1 MNDETKFL
9 VVSPLHNDQ
18 HEMNNI
24 DEFIIQKYQNDYVAT
39 TEDNNVLFKY
49 SEESKQELKN
59 KIDTPALT
67 NIAFLSIS
75 DYKYDDSTA
84 EWVEIDS
91 SDPIFEH
98 GQDLEKQ
105 NLDHQD
111 KQQEDQQ
118 ELHISNQF
126 EEDNNEDDI
135 EEYDGIG
142 DIGDNEDNISN
153 YNEFESNPSSDLSH
167 EQNNFGDQIDYDNN
181 QDEDIDYTIYNNE
194 QSQDQS
200 QLASKIDNQS
210 QDTYDKRLESE
221 DVLKDLVKE
230 LLPDSR
236 EIIDRINTNLNV
248 QDSFDNPMSTIVRII
263 HNSTLQQLYS
273 RVEDKV
279 YELND
284 SRVDDSIDEYR
295 NKVIN
300 HPPQILQDL
309 KDEETQFREV
319 SKNISSE
326 VNKIQSNYD
335 RELENYVREVGE
347 RARIEAEEQAKNE
360 YIAQNEQYTQN
371 QINEYVDSMSD
382 TYNSLEASL
391 SEMKDRVARS
401 LINEFI
407 YESHNPALSA
417 ALRFIKD
424 KQDLEK
430 RAQNDID
437 AINQST
443 QNAQLMNQ
451 QNYDDELLDPDTLE
465 MSDDEF
471 DQDDYDFDNNEP
483 ENYEFDDDEFN
494 QNDDDH
500 DHEELDDEESQE
512 DSDDMSDDSIAESI
526 NQFSDEDSN
535 EESDLNTDEFGLDEN
550 LNEQDDDSDKESDE
564 QSDEDANDDSEL
576 NEDEESEEDNE
587 KKLDKNLDEGGAA
600 EEDKPESDE
609 ELNEFND
616 DEINIL
622 TPESDSEDE
631 DEHQDSPEVDNE
643 DDNKKLTHMPKSKFR
658 ESIEGN
664 PYDNEDE
671 DDDDEVDELRDDFN
685 DQNNQNDESIKDDI
699 IEDQNDVDTGKDLDE
714 ISQDNDDNK
723 NKKSKKSKII
733 MGIIIALVVAIV
745 IAFAALFLVNEL
757 SDDNSQQDQKQEQ
770 QAKKDH
776 DQYLKDLKTYML
788 GSTQTVQMG
797 DQTIKVKIVQI
808 NKDGSVEAEYKEKN
822 KDDEVVKKRKTIEK
836 PIIESA
842 LKKQKKKANKK
853 ENQTIDDSK

>member
-9 VVSPLHNDQ
+9 VVSPLNNDQ
-18 HEMNNI
+18 NEMNNI
-24 DEFIIQKYQNDYVAT
+24 DEFIIQKYRDDYVET
-39 TEDNNVLFKY
+39 TEENNVLFKY
-49 SEESKQELKN
+49 SEELKQKLKN
-59 KIDTPALT
+59 EIDTPILT
-67 NIAFLSIS
+67 NIASLSIG

-84 EWVEIDS
+84 EWVEIKL

-105 NLDHQD
+105 NIDSQD
-111 KQQEDQQ
+111 NQREDQQ
-118 ELHISNQF
+118 EHNVSNQ
-126 EEDNNEDDI
+126 I
-135 EEYDGIG
+135 EEYDDED
-142 DIGDNEDNISN
+142 DIPEHDEYGSH
-153 YNEFESNPSSDLSH
+153 FSSDLNQ
-167 EQNNFGDQIDYDNN
+167 EQNDVEDQADYDNN
-181 QDEDIDYTIYNNE
+181 QDEDQSEDIDYTSTTYNNE
-194 QSQDQS
+194 QAQNQSQLVSKIDDQS
-200 QLASKIDNQS
+200 QN
-210 QDTYDKRLESE
+210 TYDKSLESE

-300 HPPQILQDL
+300 QPPQILQDL
-309 KDEETQFREV
+309 KDEEIQFREV

-347 RARIEAEEQAKNE
+347 RARIEAEEQAKKE
-360 YIAQNEQYTQN
+360 YVAQNESYTQN

-443 QNAQLMNQ
+443 QNAQLINQ
-451 QNYDDELLDPDTLE
+451 QNYDDDLLDPGMLE

-471 DQDDYDFDNNEP
+471 DQDDFDDNESEDYAFDND
-483 ENYEFDDDEFN
+483 EFD
-494 QNDDDH
+494 QDDD
-500 DHEELDDEESQE
+500 DDDYEDLDDEESQE
-512 DSDDMSDDSIAESI
+512 DNDEMSDDSIADSL
-526 NQFSDEDSN
+526 NQFNDEDSN

-550 LNEQDDDSDKESDE
+550 LNEQDNDSDEENDEQLEEDVDTDSGSDE
-564 QSDEDANDDSEL
+564 EN
-576 NEDEESEEDNE
+576 DEESEEDDE
-587 KKLDKNLDEGGAA
+587 KKLDENLDEGGAA
-600 EEDKPESDE
+600 EEDELESDE

-616 DEINIL
+616 DEINII

-643 DDNKKLTHMPKSKFR
+643 DGNKKLTHTPKSKFR

-671 DDDDEVDELRDDFN
+671 DDEVDELRDDFN
-685 DQNNQNDESIKDDI
+685 DQTNQNDESIKDDI

-757 SDDNSQQDQKQEQ
+757 SDDNSQQNQKQEQ

-822 KDDEVVKKRKTIEK
+822 KDGEIVKKRKTIEK
-836 PIIESA
+836 PVIESA